1 MTNSLSRLHKT
12 MTYTSTTKL
21 ESQICTGV
29 QFTIRRMTLGRRLE
43 MIRQVRDRAKRLTF
57 HIAGDSLEDSMNTSL
72 LVSEIEELYLEWGLV
87 AIEGLQIDGLT
98 ADRSLLVSSGPEL
111 LCKEIIAAIKAE
123 VFLSEAERKN

>member
-1 MTNSLSRLHKT
+1 MTNSLSRLHKI

-57 HIAGDSLEDSMNTSL
+57 HIAGDSLEDSMNTNL

-98 ADRSLLVSSGPEL
+98 ADKHLLVSSGPEL
-111 LCKEIIAAIKAE
+111 LCKEIISAIKAE